1 MLVAGS
7 RTIHRGTEKAT
18 KALKKKAST
27 FQVIHCS
34 TPHPRSLLVL
44 IFLACYL
51 TNVICYPFNSK

>member
-1 MLVAGS
+1 MLVAGFH
-7 RTIHRGTEKAT
+7 TIHRGTEEAT

-34 TPHPRSLLVL
+34 PSHPRSLLVL

-51 TNVICYPFNSK
+51 TNMVCYPFNSK